1 MTDLSKFIIVKII
14 SITIVVSIINFLFI
28 FIYSEV
34 FSSFYFTCTIL
45 FLNLFVII
53 DKIFQPLILIGR
65 EKKDFK
71 QAFFLILFLFANPFI
86 FAFPYL
92 EYNYIAKNYYQPAI
106 LNFFWFLGLLLLIIG
121 GITMCAG
128 RITLGRYA
136 FLIITI
142 ETTQKLVKKGPYA
155 YIRHPIY
162 TGVLFLFLGY
172 IISFSSIIGLIIII
186 PFFIFW
192 GRKRMN
198 LEEKQLINT
207 FGDEYREYMTKTKRL
222 IPMIY

>member
-1 MTDLSKFIIVKII
+1 MKDLLKFIIVKII
-14 SITIVVSIINFLFI
+14 SISIVVFIINFLFI
-28 FIYSEV
+28 FFYYDV
-34 FSSFYFTCTIL
+34 FSSFYFTCTI
-45 FLNLFVII
+45 FTLNLFVII

-71 QAFFLILFLFANPFI
+71 QAFFLILFLFANPFL
-86 FAFPYL
+86 FAFPFL
-92 EYNYIAKNYYQPAI
+92 EYSFIAKSNYPPEV
-106 LNFFWFLGLLLLIIG
+106 LNFLWILGSLLLIIG

-162 TGVLFLFLGY
+162 TGIIFLFLGY
-172 IISFSSIIGLIIII
+172 IISFSSFIGIVIII
-186 PFFIFW
+186 PFFIIWF
-192 GRKRMN
+192 RKRIR
-198 LEEKQLINT
+198 LEENQLIET
-207 FGDEYREYMTKTKRL
+207 FGDEYLEYMKKTKCL
-222 IPMIY
+222 IPLIY